1 MSSKDRHD
9 PSVSEACTHRERA
22 RMTEAEKQRWTE
34 ENRGAFKAY
43 DELVDKYGL
52 FAEEWRKF

>member
-9 PSVSEACTHRERA
+9 PSASEACTHRERA

-52 FAEEWRKF
+52 FGNGKRLF

>member
-1 MSSKDRHD
+1 MSSEDRHGS
-9 PSVSEACTHRERA
+9 SVSEACAYRKRA

-34 ENRGAFKAY
+34 ENREAFKVY

-52 FAEEWRKF
+52 FGDGKRLF